1 MGKLNDA
8 YLDEILDKISKF
20 GFSFLTKAEK
30 DFLEAYSKED
40 GEKMNKIQIEQVS
53 RKFYSSDSKFVFTLI
68 DIEKCGKED
77 ILYHGELLVPDYK
90 LENGEIIKGILTG
103 HIWSLNGHNIP
114 IFEKD
119 GYDILDFCDGIEYEL
134 DLFLDYVVLTINDE
148 KTEL

>member
-1 MGKLNDA
+1 MSNKNDEYLN
-8 YLDEILDKISKF
+8 EILDKISKF
-20 GFSFLTKAEK
+20 GLSFLTKAERE
-30 DFLEAYSKED
+30 FLEAYSKED
-40 GEKMNKIQIEQVS
+40 GDKMMRIQTEQVS
-53 RKFYSSDSKFVFTLI
+53 RRFYSSDSKFVFTLT
-68 DIEKCGKED
+68 DIEKCASDD

-90 LENGEIIKGILTG
+90 LENGEVIRGILTG